1 MAGVLALAA
10 CGSDDA
16 GPVEAPADESSADAE
31 TETETEE
38 GADMGGAILE
48 TGVVEF
54 EAGTELTPYNPEIDD
69 PAVGQAAPVVDGQRF
84 DGSAITIGGPTDQ
97 PTMYVFLAHW
107 CPHCNDEVPEL
118 LSLENDGEL
127 ADVDV
132 VAISTAVAADRENYP
147 PSAWLDEKGW
157 AWDALADDE
166 QSLAI
171 IAYGGTSFPFTV
183 LVDTDGNVIARKA
196 GSASA
201 DEIRTW
207 LDENLATA

>member
-1 MAGVLALAA
+1 MLALAA
-10 CGSDDA
+10 CGGSDDA
-16 GPVEAPADESSADAE
+16 GPVETPAEESGGDADS
-31 TETETEE
+31 
-38 GADMGGAILE
+38 GADGDATTGDVIVE

-54 EAGTELTPYNPEIDD
+54 EPGTELMPYSPEVDD
-69 PAVGQAAPVVDGQRF
+69 PAVGQAAPVVKGQRF

-107 CPHCNDEVPEL
+107 CPHCNDEIPEL
-118 LSLENDGEL
+118 LELENDGDL
-127 ADVDV
+127 DDVNV
-132 VAISTAVAADRENYP
+132 VAVSTAVASDRENYP

-157 AWDALADDE
+157 AWDAMADDE

-196 GSASA
+196 GSAPA
-201 DEIRTW
+201 TEIRAW
-207 LDENLATA
+207 LDANLATA